1 MVLQILRR
9 EINLGSFL
17 IVATRNIILAIFH
30 PGCYVLK
37 NDDSCSRLPSDID
50 RLFGLLFPSI
60 LVLVLLSMVIDYFND
75 CMHTR
80 SLGIA
85 S

>member
-1 MVLQILRR
+1 MVLRILHR
-9 EINLGSFL
+9 EIDLGSFL
-17 IVATRNIILAIFH
+17 IVAARSIILAIFH
-30 PGCYVLK
+30 PGCYVLD

-50 RLFGLLFPSI
+50 MLFDLLFHGI

-75 CMHTR
+75 CTR
-80 SLGIA
+80 TCSLGIA

>member
-1 MVLQILRR
+1 MVLRILHR
-9 EINLGSFL
+9 EIDLGSFL
-17 IVATRNIILAIFH
+17 IVAARCIILAIFH
-30 PGCYVLK
+30 PGCYVVN

-50 RLFGLLFPSI
+50 RLSGLLFPGI

-75 CMHTR
+75 CTR
-80 SLGIA
+80 THNLGIA